1 MRSGYF
7 LLSLAALYLLLVT
20 SRCAN
25 PISPAG
31 GPKDT
36 IPPTLLAAEP
46 ETGTILYNEQTL
58 QLTFDEFISADK
70 LRSNLIITPQTDT
83 RYQSVVKKNRITITF
98 DEPFEDSIT
107 YTFNFF
113 NSITD
118 ITEKT
123 PAENLIIAFSTGP
136 YIDSLTIKGKV
147 MDLLTQQPRESYIAA
162 LYPWSDTL
170 DYASDKPMY
179 FATTKED
186 GTFQLT
192 YIKAGIYKL
201 LAFEDSNNNLLLE
214 SQTEPHGFLSD
225 SINLQQPVDSLT
237 IQTLLL
243 DIREPQL
250 ISARPFGAYFQAR
263 YNKPIISYT
272 YTSSDPEI
280 PLYSRLS
287 PDRENIQFYPNV
299 QVLDSLQ
306 LILQATDTTS
316 TTITD
321 TVYLKYT
328 PSQLRQE
335 DLVVK
340 LSPPDKASFRDSLL
354 ISLDFSQPIT
364 DFDPKRLRLHN
375 DTLLSISP
383 DTLITDWSFD
393 KTSLQISIPW
403 SWPTYQDTLTNT
415 IRAINDTIPINPS
428 FLSQVQFTLD
438 SGAFKTVTNDSTVML
453 TRSYTQFDPAQT
465 GIITYEITPPT
476 SDVIVQLI
484 TKDYATVREIKYE
497 AQAIFKD
504 ISPGTYGL
512 RILLDTNQDGQWSY
526 GNINSNKEPEPVIVY
541 DEFTELRANWE
552 VNIPPITIDNL

>member
-1 MRSGYF
+1 MRSGHF
-7 LLSLAALYLLLVT
+7 LLSLVALYLLLVT

-46 ETGTILYNEQTL
+46 ETGTILYKEQTL

-136 YIDSLTIKGKV
+136 YIDSLTIEGKV
-147 MDLLTQQPRESYIAA
+147 MDLMTQRPQESYIAA

-179 FATTKED
+179 FATTQED

-225 SINLQQPVDSLT
+225 SINLQQSIDSLT

-272 YTSSDPEI
+272 YSSADPDI
-280 PLYSRLS
+280 LLYSRLS
-287 PDRENIQFYPNV
+287 PERENIQFYPNV

-321 TVYLKYT
+321 TVYLKYI

-335 DLVVK
+335 DLIVK
-340 LSPPDKASFRDSLL
+340 LSPPDKASFRDSLR
-354 ISLDFSQPIT
+354 ISLEFSQPIT
-364 DFDPKRLRLHN
+364 DFDPGRLRLHN
-375 DTLLSISP
+375 DTILSLSP

-393 KTSLQISIPW
+393 RTSLQFSIPW
-403 SWPTYQDTLTNT
+403 SWPAYQDSLTNT

-453 TRSYTQFDPAQT
+453 TRSYTQFDPAET
-465 GIITYEITPPT
+465 GIITYELTPPT

-484 TKDYATVREIKYE
+484 SKDYATIREIKYE
-497 AQAIFKD
+497 ANSIFKD
-504 ISPGTYGL
+504 IPPGTYGL

-526 GNINSNKEPEPVIVY
+526 GNINTNQEPEPVIVY

-552 VNIPPITIDNL
+552 VNIPPISIDNL